1 MASHVGYPRE
11 ATPDERQCYYSTID
25 LGHSLEGNWSRKSN
39 GCSATLWAAATAA
52 AVTIAWL
59 GAVQWGVVEQGVEL
73 RSTTLDVG
81 LQQGHNGLEAGLEVN
96 EAGAKQYYGAVVG
109 QGAYG
114 KWRTALKSNGGT
126 VTQQVDY
133 SRKEGNTAFKLSL
146 KKAGNADW
154 KWRAGTETVGDIS
167 FGGGG
172 GAGRLKAVEPPR
184 SALVQASGG
193 KPVVVTAAVGLT
205 EGDVK
210 VDAGFK
216 VENGDVRLRAG
227 VQGGG
232 KTNSWGLNVDTP
244 SRNKKGS
251 WRVTL
256 NTGN

>member
-1 MASHVGYPRE
+1 MPLFGLFLFVDWRG
-11 ATPDERQCYYSTID
+11 
-25 LGHSLEGNWSRKSN
+25 EGRPPPQLSIS
-39 GCSATLWAAATAA
+39 CPAPSAA
-52 AVTIAWL
+52 
-59 GAVQWGVVEQGVEL
+59 
-73 RSTTLDVG
+73 
-81 LQQGHNGLEAGLEVN
+81 
-96 EAGAKQYYGAVVG
+96 
-109 QGAYG
+109 
-114 KWRTALKSNGGT
+114 
-126 VTQQVDY
+126 
-133 SRKEGNTAFKLSL
+133 
-146 KKAGNADW
+146 
-154 KWRAGTETVGDIS
+154 
-167 FGGGG
+167 
-172 GAGRLKAVEPPR
+172 PR

-256 NTGN
+256 NTGNWRHRTARFGPTLHEGVWSIKEPPLKTHMCCSGRALQNLCIMFVNCYDWRPAILSDKGYEITHHRVSSTPTQALHVSCLCGNLTRQFSPPFRHCHCHRRFYPAKIKICIEESHSRSKYRGRFYFAGCRS